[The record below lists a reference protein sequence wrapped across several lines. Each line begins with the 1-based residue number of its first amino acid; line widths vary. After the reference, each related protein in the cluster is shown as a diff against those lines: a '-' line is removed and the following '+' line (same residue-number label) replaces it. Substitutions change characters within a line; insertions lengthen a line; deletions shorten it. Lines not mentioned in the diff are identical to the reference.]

1 MPRKEIITNCNED
14 ETRIAILEDGQ
25 LDEAFIE
32 RAQARGVAGNIY
44 KGRVSRVLPGMQSA
58 FVNIGL
64 ERDGFL
70 YVSDVLSDI
79 EEFSAWMEGSE
90 LDEDIEED
98 DSLPHKPGRRRSRR
112 ARESQRIDQLL
123 SKGDEILV
131 QISKAPLGTKGAR
144 ITTHI
149 SLPGRYVVYMPTVD
163 HVGVSRKIA
172 DRAERTRLRKII
184 HGGRS
189 KNSGG
194 FIVRTAG
201 VGQSKEDLQDDMMF
215 LKEAWEEIKRRS
227 ESASTPSL
235 IHRDLSVLL
244 RLLRDV
250 FTADFDRVVVDDKT
264 EFERAKRFVE
274 QLQPEVADRIELYQ
288 GFVPI
293 FDHFKVQQQL
303 DRALEAKVWLKS
315 GGYLVI
321 NQTEA
326 LVAIDINT
334 GKYVGKRRLED
345 TVLKTN
351 LESVTEIARQLRLRD
366 LGGIIVIDFI
376 DMEEKASEQK
386 VISALLEELKKDRAK
401 TQVLQISEFGL
412 VQLTRQRVKQ
422 SLERIMLQECPYCS
436 GRGRVKSV
444 DTVCYEIL
452 REVKRL
458 HNELN
463 GREVV
468 IRANPVITQALR
480 GDEQTIFNQMKA
492 EVEVPLSLVGDGH
505 FHQEQ
510 FEVVN
515 L

>member
-1 MPRKEIITNCNED
+1 
-14 ETRIAILEDGQ
+14 
-25 LDEAFIE
+25 
-32 RAQARGVAGNIY
+32 
-44 KGRVSRVLPGMQSA
+44 
-58 FVNIGL
+58 
-64 ERDGFL
+64 
-70 YVSDVLSDI
+70 
-79 EEFSAWMEGSE
+79 
-90 LDEDIEED
+90 
-98 DSLPHKPGRRRSRR
+98 
-112 ARESQRIDQLL
+112 
-123 SKGDEILV
+123 
-131 QISKAPLGTKGAR
+131 
-144 ITTHI
+144 
-149 SLPGRYVVYMPTVD
+149 MPTVD

-172 DRAERTRLRKII
+172 DRSERARLRKII
-184 HGGRS
+184 QGGRP

-227 ESASTPSL
+227 ESANAPKL

-250 FTADFDRVVVDDKT
+250 FTADFDRVVVDDAT

-274 QLQPEVADRIELYQ
+274 QLQPEVADRIELYK
-288 GFVPI
+288 GSVPI
-293 FDHFKVQQQL
+293 FDQFKVQQQL

-351 LESVTEIARQLRLRD
+351 LEAVKEIARQLRLRD
-366 LGGIIVIDFI
+366 LGGIVVIDFI
-376 DMEEKASEQK
+376 DMEEKSSEQK
-386 VISALLEELKKDRAK
+386 VLSALLDELKKDRAK

-422 SLERIMLQECPYCS
+422 SLERTMLERCPYCS

-458 HNELN
+458 RSELN

-468 IRANPVITQALR
+468 IRANPVITKALK
-480 GDEQTIFNQMKA
+480 GDEQAILNQMKA
-492 EVEVPLSLVGDGH
+492 EVEGPLSLVGDGH

>member
-1 MPRKEIITNCNED
+1 MARKEIITNYNED
-14 ETRIAILEDGQ
+14 ETRVAILEDGQ
-25 LDEAFIE
+25 LTEVFLE
-32 RAQARGVAGNIY
+32 RARASGVAGNIY

-58 FVNIGL
+58 FVDIGL
-64 ERDGFL
+64 GRDGFL
-70 YVSDVLSDI
+70 YVSDVLADI
-79 EEFSAWMEGSE
+79 EEFSSWMEAT
-90 LDEDIEED
+90 D
-98 DSLPHKPGRRRSRR
+98 DDQSSNDHRPGRRRSRR
-112 ARESQRIDQLL
+112 ARESQRIDALL

-131 QISKAPLGTKGAR
+131 QITKAPLGTKGAR

-163 HVGVSRKIA
+163 QVGVSRKIG
-172 DRAERTRLRKII
+172 DRAERDRLRKII
-184 HGGRS
+184 HNIRP

-194 FIVRTAG
+194 LIVRTAG
-201 VGQSKEDLQDDMMF
+201 VGQNQQDFQEDMMF
-215 LKEAWEEIKRRS
+215 LIEAWKEIKRRS
-227 ESASTPSL
+227 EAATPPTL
-235 IHRDLSVLL
+235 VHRDLSVLL

-250 FTADFDRVVVDDKT
+250 FTEDFDRVAIDDDK
-264 EFERAKRFVE
+264 EYQRAVSFLR
-274 QLQPEVADRIELYQ
+274 QLQPAVADRVELYEKD
-288 GFVPI
+288 VPI
-293 FDHFKVQQQL
+293 FDQFKVQQQI
-303 DRALEAKVWLKS
+303 DKALEAKVWLKS
-315 GGYLVI
+315 GGYIVI

-351 LESVTEIARQLRLRD
+351 LEAVKEVVRQLRLRD

-386 VISALLEELKKDRAK
+386 VLGALLDELKKDRAK

-422 SLERIMLQECPYCS
+422 SLERILLQPCPYCA

-444 DTVCYEIL
+444 DTICYEIL

-458 HNELN
+458 RNELN

-468 IRANPVITQALR
+468 IRANPVIAEALKNSER
-480 GDEQTIFNQMKA
+480 ALMIQVRSQVDA
-492 EVEVPLSLVGDGH
+492 PVSLLADSH
-505 FHQEQ
+505 LHQEQ